1 MNVYKRPMFL
11 QGGGTPL
18 PMAAAPVAA
27 PPMAPPPGA
36 GAGGA
41 GAGGAGAAIP
51 QDLQA
56 ALAGAEQQGAAAGE
70 QMGQQMVTNM
80 MEGLD
85 SAQDFEEVINAI
97 RGDDRPISE
106 RYKELSGLVGEEDA
120 SETPE
125 SVLALVQ
132 PAIMMTEEGAMD
144 SGIGNLMQ
152 ELAGGVQMEGGME
165 EGVGALMAAG
175 QPEAPP
181 MGAAPMGAAPMGPA
195 PMGPGPDPTALG
207 PTLNGTP
214 QGFAVGGAV
223 NRFRNSPVVQ
233 NFATA
238 GKVEAKTLADY
249 ASVSPEALTGNVQSL
264 YEERLPLYEK
274 VAARDPA
281 ADKAAFWAQMAQ
293 LGLNLAAPPAELR
306 GRSPAEA
313 LAAAAK
319 VPFANIAQLGA
330 KAAEGKRAARIG
342 ALQAAE
348 KAQTAQQAAIYKR
361 AETEATQAFRS
372 TVLRAQ
378 MSFDQKEGETAR
390 NWKERLAGDDRQL
403 QRDLRATMELGLDQ
417 RQQAQAEINE
427 KLEKNRQQYKLAQI
441 AAGHENAQEIL
452 GLKTNAQMKQLKQ
465 SQQITTFQQQQQ
477 NLAEQRLAFDK
488 KRQADDFG
496 LKTRAQNSLEEFR
509 DKKWATDA
517 ENDAFLRDHRRAI
530 LALDERKAQALV
542 DQHAAVMGERGAT
555 RADLKSFNDEM
566 MQHRADV
573 LAVDKTYK
581 EQLAAAKNAAAGLN
595 AFGKGLNGRI
605 LAMFSKKAVLD
616 AYADGSLD
624 RSNPDKALELTNAI
638 TYWQQRKFGQRP
650 DGTSGW
656 LPGNTLDDYVK
667 QAVERRGDMIEA
679 RKKAGGV
686 GAGHMVAPLIGAEDA
701 NGDTQTGDGAATII
715 RGGKTPPPPTPVV
728 VRDGRRIE
736 AATDADATIGL
747 PRLTT
752 ELSNVQ
758 RDTANEIM
766 ATIEKA
772 RKGIVGADI
781 EAATGLPKAV
791 ALAGSFLAATFRD
804 FNMFGKGVGWSDFSK
819 APEVT
824 ALINRLQLSVKTA
837 VKEFGSRTAWLELE
851 DIEKKLM
858 PPPSVFTTD
867 DEAAAGYLETSKWLA
882 QQVAKAQSIVD
893 NPEEYTKND
902 PKALSKARQ
911 ALPMYSALQ
920 GSFLA
925 LYEAVRGEGEGVST
939 EDKEDAIQR
948 AMDRGRINPEAK
960 NE

>member
-1 MNVYKRPMFL
+1 
-11 QGGGTPL
+11 
-18 PMAAAPVAA
+18 
-27 PPMAPPPGA
+27 
-36 GAGGA
+36 
-41 GAGGAGAAIP
+41 
-51 QDLQA
+51 
-56 ALAGAEQQGAAAGE
+56 
-70 QMGQQMVTNM
+70 
-80 MEGLD
+80 
-85 SAQDFEEVINAI
+85 
-97 RGDDRPISE
+97 
-106 RYKELSGLVGEEDA
+106 
-120 SETPE
+120 
-125 SVLALVQ
+125 
-132 PAIMMTEEGAMD
+132 MMTEEGAMD

-181 MGAAPMGAAPMGPA
+181 MGAAPMGPP

-249 ASVSPEALTGNVQSL
+249 ARVSPEALTGNVQSL

-477 NLAEQRLAFDK
+477 KLAEQRLAFDK

-496 LKTRAQNSLEEFR
+496 LKTQAQNALESIRGQELGL
-509 DKKWATDA
+509 KKD
-517 ENDAFLRDHRRAI
+517 ELESIEQHRTRMSEQKAKDSELLEKHREAI
-530 LALDERKAQALV
+530 VSGNTANREQLLEIERERMKL
-542 DQHAAVMGERGAT
+542 RGAT
-555 RADLKSFNDEM
+555 QQDLNNFNDAM
-566 MQHRADV
+566 MQHRAEV
-573 LAVDKTYK
+573 LAVDKEYK
-581 EQLAAAKNAAAGLN
+581 KALAAAKNAAAGLN
-595 AFGKGLNGRI
+595 SFGKGLNGRI
-605 LAMFSKKAVLD
+605 LAMFSDAPVLR

-624 RSNPDKALELTNAI
+624 KLNPSKVLELNNAV
-638 TYWQQRKFGQRP
+638 TYWQQRKFAPETPGGR
-650 DGTSGW
+650 SVW
-656 LPGNTLDDYVK
+656 LPGNALSPYMKKIVG
-667 QAVERRGDMIEA
+667 QRSDMI
-679 RKKAGGV
+679 KGLGSKTDLTVPGIGV
-686 GAGHMVAPLIGAEDA
+686 EDRDG
-701 NGDTQTGDGAATII
+701 NIVTGDTDAII
-715 RGGKTPPPPTPVV
+715 REGGGKLPPPPRPVV
-728 VRDGRRIE
+728 VGEGAPDAAVRDSRGSL
-736 AATDADATIGL
+736 GL
-747 PRLTT
+747 PARVVELDSVQQKSGEIILASLKQANKNIDRLDA
-752 ELSNVQ
+752 ES
-758 RDTANEIM
+758 
-766 ATIEKA
+766 
-772 RKGIVGADI
+772 
-781 EAATGLPKAV
+781 ATGLPKVFNATANWLV
-791 ALAGSFLAATFRD
+791 STARDISGSGSGA
-804 FNMFGKGVGWSDFSK
+804 GWSDFSR
-819 APEVT
+819 ATEAT
-824 ALINRLQLSVKTA
+824 AAINMLQESVLLIIKQFGHRISATELKSIRDNMMASPTGWTSDDVAANSYKQTA
-837 VKEFGSRTAWLELE
+837 NYMAT
-851 DIEKKLM
+851 
-858 PPPSVFTTD
+858 
-867 DEAAAGYLETSKWLA
+867 
-882 QQVAKAQSIVD
+882 QVAKSKAVVD
-893 NPEEYTKND
+893 DADAGRGTYSPEEVGN
-902 PKALSKARQ
+902 ARL
-911 ALPMYSALQ
+911 ALPMFAELQ
-920 GSFLA
+920 GSFNN

-948 AMDRGRINPEAK
+948 AMDRGRNPNDVGRIK
-960 NE
+960 